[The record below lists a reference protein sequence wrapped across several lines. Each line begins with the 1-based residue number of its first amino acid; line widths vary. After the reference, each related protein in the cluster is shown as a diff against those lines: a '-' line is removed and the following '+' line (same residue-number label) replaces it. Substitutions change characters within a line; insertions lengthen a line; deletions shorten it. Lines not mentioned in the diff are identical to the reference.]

1 MVGGPLP
8 RCFFCREEISRVR
21 VLEFVYE
28 REEAQAHAECWLEF
42 TAVRPTPEPP
52 YEPQSAC

>member
-1 MVGGPLP
+1 LP